1 MDNNEK
7 PVLVISKCLGFDSCR
22 YDGSMIENEF
32 IEKLKRYVD
41 VIPFCPEVQCGLT
54 VPRDSLRIVEVN
66 EKRELMQAKTKI
78 NLTNE
83 MIINSE
89 KFLKDLKGID
99 GFILKCKSPSCGVKD
114 AKIYPSIEKCSALK
128 RGKGFFTEKVI
139 EYFPYIPIEDEGRL
153 TNFKIRE
160 HFLSRIFILADFR
173 KAKLTLDFDKLKKFH
188 IKNTML
194 FIAYSHKYS
203 KILDSLIFNDPN
215 NLNDV
220 FNEYE
225 FNLYR
230 LLQRAPRYT
239 SNINVLLKAVDQFK
253 DNITEEEMQFIW
265 STIDKYKNGYVP
277 FSVLLYLVKG
287 YVIRFELD
295 NLLNQTFFMPYP
307 EDLIL
312 VNDSGKLIH

>member
-22 YDGSMIENEF
+22 YDGSVIENEF
-32 IEKLKRYVD
+32 IEKLKKYVD

-54 VPRDSLRIVEVN
+54 VPRDALRIVETN
-66 EKRELMQAKTKI
+66 EKRELIQPKTEI

-83 MIINSE
+83 MIISSE
-89 KFLKDLKGID
+89 KFLKSLEGID

-114 AKIYPSIEKCSALK
+114 AKVYPNIEKCSALK
-128 RGKGFFTEKVI
+128 KGKGFFTEKVM
-139 EYFPYIPIEDEGRL
+139 EYFPYTPIEDEGRL

-160 HFLSRIFILADFR
+160 HFLSRIFILSDFR
-173 KAKLTLDFDKLKKFH
+173 KAKLTLDFEKLKKFH

-203 KILDSLIFNDPN
+203 RILDSLIFDDRD
-215 NLNDV
+215 NLKDV

-253 DNITEEEMQFIW
+253 DKITEEEMQFIW

-287 YVIRFELD
+287 YVIRFELE
-295 NLLNQTFFMPYP
+295 NLLDQTFFMPYP
-307 EDLIL
+307 EDLML
-312 VNDSGKLIH
+312 VNDSENLIY